1 MSKYRCPVC
10 GAAHKESPEK
20 CRLCGLSMRVI
31 SSVPISTETKQVATK
46 KKGIADVGLF
56 AIGGVVLLALIFVI
70 LGFTGSNSFLE
81 NLRDKIPGSGG
92 NDGWQE
98 IDDGDGGFTARL
110 PEDNE
115 RRTTPF
121 PLAANG
127 RLEQWV
133 APISAE
139 TELSISYAH
148 LDPLPG
154 GNDWSSLFGEEAALD
169 LADTLGGRATQIT
182 ESSFRGYPI
191 VSTTITGLRME
202 DSGGTS
208 QVASAKAYIVLRGDT
223 AFIIQSKSVYADHP
237 NFASFADSVQFTG

>member
-20 CRLCGLSMRVI
+20 CRLCGLSMGVI
-31 SSVPISTETKQVATK
+31 SSVPISTETRQVSTK

-139 TELSISYAH
+139 TELSISYAR
-148 LDPLPG
+148 LLTLPES
-154 GNDWSSLFGEEAALD
+154 NEWRSFLEDAAITWG
-169 LADTLGGRATQIT
+169 DTLGGQATQIT
-182 ESSFRGYPI
+182 ESSFRGYPMM
-191 VSTTITGLRME
+191 STTIGRLRME
-202 DSGGTS
+202 DSGGTV
-208 QVASAKAYIVLRGDT
+208 QAGSARAYLVLRGDT
-223 AFIIQSKSVYADHP
+223 LFIIQSKSVYADHP
-237 NFASFADSVQFTG
+237 NFASLADSVQFTA